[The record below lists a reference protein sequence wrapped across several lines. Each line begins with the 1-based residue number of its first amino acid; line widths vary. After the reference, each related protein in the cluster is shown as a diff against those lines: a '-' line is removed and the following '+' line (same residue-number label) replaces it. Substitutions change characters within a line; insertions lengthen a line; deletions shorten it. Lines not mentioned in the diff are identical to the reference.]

1 MKSLIFRRFLIIPFQ
16 IFQKSFLNAMAIFLA
31 VYYVNKLNFQYQT
44 FFTSQD
50 NKQLVLC
57 IYIFRE
63 RERDRD
69 RERGRGRERERSVTY
84 PGRLRAWYTSLG
96 AQTLAPKKGFLTFYL
111 KIFLNIHGEECSFI
125 QFMSFRKCFTRKSKS
140 RHSQGLHF

>member
-1 MKSLIFRRFLIIPFQ
+1 
-16 IFQKSFLNAMAIFLA
+16 MAIFLA

-63 RERDRD
+63 REREGEGEISDVSRPF
-69 RERGRGRERERSVTY
+69 E
-84 PGRLRAWYTSLG
+84 SLV
-96 AQTLAPKKGFLTFYL
+96 Y
-111 KIFLNIHGEECSFI
+111 
-125 QFMSFRKCFTRKSKS
+125 
-140 RHSQGLHF
+140 

>member
-1 MKSLIFRRFLIIPFQ
+1 
-16 IFQKSFLNAMAIFLA
+16 MAIFLA

-63 RERDRD
+63 RERETHTQRQRD
-69 RERGRGRERERSVTY
+69 REREREGEISDVSR
-84 PGRLRAWYTSLG
+84 PFESLV
-96 AQTLAPKKGFLTFYL
+96 Y
-111 KIFLNIHGEECSFI
+111 
-125 QFMSFRKCFTRKSKS
+125 
-140 RHSQGLHF
+140 